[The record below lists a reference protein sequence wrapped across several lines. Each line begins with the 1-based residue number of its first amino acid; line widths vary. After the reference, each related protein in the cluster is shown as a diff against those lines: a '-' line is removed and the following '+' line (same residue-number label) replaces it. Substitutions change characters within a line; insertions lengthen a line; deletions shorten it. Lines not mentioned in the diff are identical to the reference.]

1 MHKFD
6 GLGTTHFTVK
16 DDATDVTEALKLRV
30 HHITLKILDGHVCAL
45 KFYKE
50 FMRDKTLLP
59 ADGKGWPVFLPEAEM
74 DLAHLETMPTF
85 PVANLNETET
95 RLQASDMFYNN
106 SYLQSL
112 MRSQLATL
120 LRLSALVDFRL
131 ASKCGRTVCLALK
144 LNQMRMPPSS
154 VDA

>member
-16 DDATDVTEALKLRV
+16 DDASGVTEALKLRV
-30 HHITLKILDGHVCAL
+30 HHITLKILDGHVCA
-45 KFYKE
+45 FYKE
-50 FMRDKTLLP
+50 FMRDKTLLL
-59 ADGKGWPVFLPEAEM
+59 ADGKGWPVFLPEADL

-85 PVANLNETET
+85 PLANLNETET
-95 RLQASDMFYNN
+95 RLQASDILYNN

-120 LRLSALVDFRL
+120 LRLSALVDFRP

-144 LNQMRMPPSS
+144 LSQMPMPPSS
-154 VDA
+154 VGA